1 MEDANQSP
9 VQWPCSNFLKK
20 LFLNRN
26 ITNPSEIEY
35 PLDRMLSPDGFKNGP
50 LATQLL
56 YEAVVAGQRILVL
69 GDYDTDGATSTVLAI
84 NVLKELG
91 VDQVDYLVPNRFE
104 YGYGLSP
111 EIAEVAIQT
120 SPDLVI
126 TVDNGITSVEGV
138 EFLKSHNIKVL
149 VTDHHLPGPKL
160 PCADA
165 ILNPNLPG
173 CGFSS
178 KNLAGVGVM
187 FYLLLMLRARL
198 KAENWYQQSGIE
210 MPNLAKYL
218 DLVALGTVA
227 DVVALDYN
235 NRIFVSQG
243 LARIRR
249 GKCCPGIL
257 ALMESARKDYTAAV
271 VSDFGFVIAPR
282 LNASGRLDDI
292 STGIECLLATNGADA
307 RRYATVLEEINSERK
322 TIEQD
327 MQSRAMEIVRGIMK
341 RMDSGS
347 GKPSDVDDSGFCL
360 HDPDWHQGITGLVA
374 SRVREN
380 TGQPVIA
387 FAPNSDGMLTG
398 SARSIPGLH
407 IKDLLEAVVA
417 SSPGLVE
424 KFGGHAMAAGLTIK
438 PGNLEQFEQ
447 LFRERVTRH
456 FYEHGSI
463 DTIFTDGE
471 LADQEISLGN
481 AEDIRNAAPWG
492 QGFPVPVFEGI
503 FRVSDISIVGQL
515 HLKLKLVT
523 EDMARSLD
531 AIAFRAIEPGQSLP
545 DLEKIHA
552 VYQLD
557 VNEFRGNRKLQL
569 VISYFTPVE

>member
-1 MEDANQSP
+1 
-9 VQWPCSNFLKK
+9 
-20 LFLNRN
+20 
-26 ITNPSEIEY
+26 
-35 PLDRMLSPDGFKNGP
+35 
-50 LATQLL
+50 
-56 YEAVVAGQRILVL
+56 
-69 GDYDTDGATSTVLAI
+69 
-84 NVLKELG
+84 
-91 VDQVDYLVPNRFE
+91 
-104 YGYGLSP
+104 
-111 EIAEVAIQT
+111 
-120 SPDLVI
+120 
-126 TVDNGITSVEGV
+126 
-138 EFLKSHNIKVL
+138 
-149 VTDHHLPGPKL
+149 
-160 PCADA
+160 
-165 ILNPNLPG
+165 
-173 CGFSS
+173 
-178 KNLAGVGVM
+178 
-187 FYLLLMLRARL
+187 
-198 KAENWYQQSGIE
+198 
-210 MPNLAKYL
+210 
-218 DLVALGTVA
+218 LGTVA
-227 DVVALDYN
+227 DVVVLDYN

-249 GKCCPGIL
+249 GKCCAGIL
-257 ALMESARKDYTAAV
+257 ALMESAGKDYTAAV
-271 VSDFGFVIAPR
+271 ASDFGFVIAPR

-307 RRYATVLEEINSERK
+307 RRYATMLEEINSERK

-341 RMDSGS
+341 RMDSDSEQPG
-347 GKPSDVDDSGFCL
+347 DVGDSGFCL

-438 PGNLEQFEQ
+438 SGNLEQFKQ

-471 LADQEISLGN
+471 LADQEINLGN

-492 QGFPVPVFEGI
+492 QGFPVPVFEGV
-503 FRVSDISIVGQL
+503 FRIADISIVGQL
-515 HLKLKLVT
+515 HLKMKLVT
-523 EDMARSLD
+523 EDMARSFD
-531 AIAFRAIEPGQSLP
+531 AIAFRAIEPGQALP

-569 VISYFTPVE
+569 VVSYFTPVE